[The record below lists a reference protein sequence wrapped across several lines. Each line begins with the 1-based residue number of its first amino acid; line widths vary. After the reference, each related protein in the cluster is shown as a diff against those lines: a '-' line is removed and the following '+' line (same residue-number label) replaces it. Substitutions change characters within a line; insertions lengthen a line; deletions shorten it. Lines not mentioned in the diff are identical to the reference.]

1 VADNHCMAFSD
12 LVANPGRLRIL
23 MALATTESQ
32 EFVQL
37 RSSTRLTD
45 GNLSAHAKRLSNAG
59 LIGIDKAFR
68 DGKPLR
74 DSTLRT
80 LDAERWKNMLTPCS
94 RLSAQSWHIRRHRL
108 GPWPK
113 PTSPIGSIELPLP
126 LF

>member
-1 VADNHCMAFSD
+1 MAFSD

-37 RSSTRLTD
+37 RTSTRLTD

-68 DGKPLR
+68 DGKPLTR
-74 DSTLRT
+74 FH
-80 LDAERWKNMLTPCS
+80 LTHS
-94 RLSAQSWHIRRHRL
+94 GRRALEEHAHAVLSAV
-108 GPWPK
+108 
-113 PTSPIGSIELPLP
+113 GSIVAHPPSPARSMAQADESDWVD
-126 LF
+126 